1 MLLRTELIF
10 FWITVIFYAASFCLL
25 TAAAVFE
32 RPQWPRGGVVLAIVG
47 LVTHSV
53 AITLRWIA
61 VGHGPYINLYEIAS
75 SETWFAVA
83 AYLLLYRKYPNLY
96 LVGSFIMP
104 ISFLLIGFGMFGTKQ
119 ANPIPD
125 TFYTFWLIVH
135 IMFAKLT
142 YGSCL
147 VAAGIGGIYLVKEKW
162 PEKLVNLPDLAK
174 LDLLG
179 YRFIAFGF
187 IMAAVMIFA
196 GSIWANEAWGRYWGW
211 DPIETWSLISW
222 LVYAIYL
229 HRRVTGRWEGRKA
242 AWMAIGAVFVL
253 IFALFGVNFVYQSVH
268 SGYMKI

>member
-10 FWITVIFYAASFCLL
+10 FWITVIFYAASFCQL

-32 RPQWPRGGVVLAIVG
+32 RPQWTRGGVVLAIGG
-47 LVTHSV
+47 LVTHSA
-53 AITLRWIA
+53 AIILRWIA

-135 IMFAKLT
+135 ILFAKLT

-147 VAAGIGGIYLVKEKW
+147 VAAGIGGMYLVKEKW